1 MEKLIF
7 VLIIPSVIICQNFDF
22 NLNSDQCQDCENYA
36 RARISFSSLW
46 LSESPIINLMSKQR
60 IIIQTGFASTM
71 KKQGGE
77 YWNYPNLDVGIK
89 ATNNLAMTIKIFG
102 FKAGNDA
109 PQVIG
114 GGLHYAYG
122 TKDSLNWVTSLQRVD
137 LKGLNHFRL
146 SSLTLDIKKYII
158 WKSIQF
164 RIGLGSNFYKQKTY
178 INDPSIPQ
186 KLEGQINFFGIDALY
201 NYSIFNIGIGVK
213 MHPNKSIMTFFI
225 QKEIY

>member
-1 MEKLIF
+1 MKKLIF

-22 NLNSDQCQDCENYA
+22 NLHSDQCQDCENYA
-36 RARISFSSLW
+36 RARIGFSSLW

-60 IIIQTGFASTM
+60 IIIQTGLASTI

-89 ATNNLAMTIKIFG
+89 ATNNLAVTIKIFG
-102 FKAGNDA
+102 FKAGNDS

-146 SSLTLDIKKYII
+146 SSLTLDIKKYMGGERRISI
-158 WKSIQF
+158 HREITKMYEETFWGSINESIDYFSSKSCKGEF
-164 RIGLGSNFYKQKTY
+164 
-178 INDPSIPQ
+178 
-186 KLEGQINFFGIDALY
+186 
-201 NYSIFNIGIGVK
+201 V
-213 MHPNKSIMTFFI
+213 FI
-225 QKEIY
+225 VAKESYVL